1 MGTHLSSL
9 KSNLQKLSQTKHNSS
24 WDVADL
30 RSTSKPLT
38 LHTTGCSQRPAAFSA
53 TDQMPAHTSSE
64 SASHSPSS
72 SETDSTTLSL
82 VPSARRS
89 AWERWSRLTERY
101 ELMSNTQPVTSSS
114 SARVT
119 RLSSASH
126 ERRVSERPSPKSE
139 TPESRTDSNLLR
151 PKINAKF
158 CVVFSLTKKRLK
170 SNV

>member
-101 ELMSNTQPVTSSS
+101 ELMSNTQPVSWMLSPSRRPTRTSDSSTTPRADSSSTESPPRRPATSS
-114 SARVT
+114 A
-119 RLSSASH
+119 
-126 ERRVSERPSPKSE
+126 E
-139 TPESRTDSNLLR
+139 
-151 PKINAKF
+151 
-158 CVVFSLTKKRLK
+158 
-170 SNV
+170 

>member
-72 SETDSTTLSL
+72 SETDSTTLLL
-82 VPSARRS
+82 VTSARRS
-89 AWERWSRLTERY
+89 AWEKWSRLTERY
-101 ELMSNTQPVTSSS
+101 EPTSNTQPVSWT
-114 SARVT
+114 
-119 RLSSASH
+119 LS
-126 ERRVSERPSPKSE
+126 PSRSQRE
-139 TPESRTDSNLLR
+139 L
-151 PKINAKF
+151 
-158 CVVFSLTKKRLK
+158 
-170 SNV
+170 